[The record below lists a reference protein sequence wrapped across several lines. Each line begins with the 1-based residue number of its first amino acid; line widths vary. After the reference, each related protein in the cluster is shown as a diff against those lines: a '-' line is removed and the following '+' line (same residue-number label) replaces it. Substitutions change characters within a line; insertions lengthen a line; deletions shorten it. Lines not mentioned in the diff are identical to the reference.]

1 MKIFQKIA
9 EIKNSEL
16 QAMNFAGWYIRQV
29 ISVKTPKGAKRVDW
43 DNMIYVVLLETK
55 IDG

>member
-1 MKIFQKIA
+1 MKTFQ
-9 EIKNSEL
+9 
-16 QAMNFAGWYIRQV
+16 MNFAGWYIKQV